1 MVDAFEGNRAETR
14 TMIPLIGSFVEAYG
28 IAGVTVVADA
38 GMMSEANLKDI
49 EDAGW
54 NFVVGG
60 KLPDIPYAIAEWHRE
75 HPDAAPPDQ
84 LVLTQPTVMGPR
96 ADQRKRTTYYQ
107 YRAER
112 ARRTLHG
119 IDTQVAK
126 AEKAV
131 AGQVPVKRNRFIQLT
146 GGTKTVNRDLEAKA
160 RMLAGWKP
168 YVTNLE
174 DQTAEYV
181 IGAYHHMWRIEHA
194 FRMSKHDL
202 KARPIYHR
210 KRESIDAHL
219 GVVFAALAVSHW
231 IEQRTG
237 WSIRKFVR
245 TFRRYRQVTINTGT
259 LQVAAEQSLPE
270 DERAILAKLHRQG
283 AH

>member
-1 MVDAFEGNRAETR
+1 M
-14 TMIPLIGSFVEAYG
+14 
-28 IAGVTVVADA
+28 
-38 GMMSEANLKDI
+38 
-49 EDAGW
+49 
-54 NFVVGG
+54 
-60 KLPDIPYAIAEWHRE
+60 
-75 HPDAAPPDQ
+75 
-84 LVLTQPTVMGPR
+84 
-96 ADQRKRTTYYQ
+96 
-107 YRAER
+107 
-112 ARRTLHG
+112 
-119 IDTQVAK
+119 
-126 AEKAV
+126 
-131 AGQVPVKRNRFIQLT
+131 
-146 GGTKTVNRDLEAKA
+146 
-160 RMLAGWKP
+160 
-168 YVTNLE
+168 
-174 DQTAEYV
+174 

-219 GVVFAALAVSHW
+219 AVVFAALAVSHW

-259 LQVAAEQSLPE
+259 LQVAAEQPLPD